1 MPIIKLTQAFI
12 NKSLQCPSN
21 KTRIE
26 YCDSE
31 LPGLYVEVRA
41 TSQGQG
47 TYYLRYK
54 DSTGK
59 TCHQI

>member
-1 MPIIKLTQAFI
+1 MPIVKLNQNFI
-12 NKSLQCPSN
+12 NNDLKSGG

-41 TSQGQG
+41 TSQGQARRVIRKSAVQP
-47 TYYLRYK
+47 TL
-54 DSTGK
+54 
-59 TCHQI
+59 I